1 MINVYVNIL
10 SITTVVND
18 LYALTRNIITSEF
31 YSSTN
36 IHCFEVGNDTRPKAP
51 KSCLPCCFLQQ

>member
-1 MINVYVNIL
+1 VINIYVNIL

-18 LYALTRNIITSEF
+18 LHALTRNIVMSEF

-36 IHCFEVGNDTRPKAP
+36 IHRFEVENDTRPKAP
-51 KSCLPCCFLQQ
+51 KSRLPCCFL